1 MNASP
6 HLTSTQPPVTP
17 VILPELALSRA
28 AMDELYSFLQ
38 YLQFKYQT
46 DLEAAIESVEEEMDI
61 IDAREALAEGG
72 AIPWSQVKQELGLA

>member
-17 VILPELALSRA
+17 VILPELPLPRA

-46 DLEAAIESVEEEMDI
+46 DLEA
-61 IDAREALAEGG
+61 G